1 MQVICATRGVEMR
14 TVKIRITEDRAT
26 LIDRLAEAMYKGD
39 YNITFG
45 DKKWEKVT
53 KKEKSSNN
61 FPYTKASKYMHRAER
76 VVKFL
81 EELGEKS

>member
-1 MQVICATRGVEMR
+1 M
-14 TVKIRITEDRAT
+14 VKNIVNISITEDREK
-26 LIDRLAEAMYKGD
+26 LIDRIAEAMYKGD
-39 YNITFG
+39 YNITLG

-76 VVKFL
+76 VVEFL
-81 EELGEKS
+81 EELGRK

>member
-1 MQVICATRGVEMR
+1 MKVVNISV
-14 TVKIRITEDRAT
+14 TEDREK
-26 LIDRLAEAMYKGD
+26 LVDLLAEAMYKGD
-39 YNITFG
+39 YNITNG
-45 DKKWEKVT
+45 GKKWEKMT
-53 KKEKSSNN
+53 KKEKSSDV